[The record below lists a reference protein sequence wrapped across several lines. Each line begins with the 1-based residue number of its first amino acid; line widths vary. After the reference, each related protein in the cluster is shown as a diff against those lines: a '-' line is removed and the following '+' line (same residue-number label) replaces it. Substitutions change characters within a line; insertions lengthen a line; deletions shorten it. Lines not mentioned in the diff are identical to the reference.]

1 MQEQK
6 FNTISSINI
15 LKNSINLSKPLL
27 YIMTAVGLFSGHLV
41 LWIVAVLHPTETLS
55 YEIINGIYQSI
66 THFGDSS
73 FTFGQENL
81 NSKEALLFYS
91 DKFLN
96 GLFSTVLIFISGMFG
111 GAGIIFLIL
120 KKLSAK
126 HSNRYLND
134 KHLRGS
140 DILREPELAKL
151 QKNIKGAIVGAIA
164 KIDEA
169 YETMHGIII
178 GSSGTGKSVFL
189 KRLYLWQKKNRP
201 NGKWIIHDVKGD
213 WVASFYDSNK
223 DFIFNF
229 SDTRSINFNV
239 FSIIKSVNDIK
250 SIVAT
255 IIPRN
260 PNEKEPIWTDS
271 ARDIL
276 EGCFYYCI
284 SNDKKTNQD
293 MKQLILL
300 SHKDLAEKLSVI
312 QGAEIAFGHLSS
324 SPTQAGNFMSNF
336 RSKAAFFSSVPDTN
350 LGIEINIEEWIN
362 EQGQSTIFLYN
373 NTKDK
378 DLNAS
383 RISVFVDSIV
393 KTLLSMGESKSRRVY
408 FFLDEFGS
416 LNKMDSIVDGLALL
430 RSFGGSIWIGIQE
443 VQRIYS
449 IYDKNLTSTIINN
462 IATKVILRSQEVETL
477 EFCSK
482 LIGKQEIEQTNMN
495 SSIGT
500 QANRDGVSYNKTIK
514 ENTTV
519 LASEIAGLA
528 NNEFYFKNGD
538 YNWTHIKTAFQ
549 SNRDFFPVINEHFI
563 ERSDLLLKNME
574 FKKISD
580 FQASATS
587 TINSDTEILC
597 EESVGW

>member
-1 MQEQK
+1 
-6 FNTISSINI
+6 
-15 LKNSINLSKPLL
+15 
-27 YIMTAVGLFSGHLV
+27 
-41 LWIVAVLHPTETLS
+41 
-55 YEIINGIYQSI
+55 
-66 THFGDSS
+66 
-73 FTFGQENL
+73 
-81 NSKEALLFYS
+81 
-91 DKFLN
+91 
-96 GLFSTVLIFISGMFG
+96 
-111 GAGIIFLIL
+111 
-120 KKLSAK
+120 
-126 HSNRYLND
+126 
-134 KHLRGS
+134 
-140 DILREPELAKL
+140 
-151 QKNIKGAIVGAIA
+151 IVGAVA

-201 NGKWIIHDVKGD
+201 NGKWVIHDVKGD
-213 WVASFYDSNK
+213 WVSSFYNPTN

-250 SIVAT
+250 SVVAT

-271 ARDIL
+271 GRDIL

-284 SNDKKTNQD
+284 ANNQKTNQH
-293 MKQLILL
+293 MKQLMLL
-300 SHKDLAEKLSVI
+300 SHKDLAEKLSTI
-312 QGAEIAFGHLSS
+312 KGAEIAFGHLSS

-336 RSKAAFFSSVPDTN
+336 RSKAAFFSSIPDTK
-350 LGIEINIEEWIN
+350 IEQEINIEEWIN
-362 EQGQSTIFLYN
+362 QQGQSTIFLYN

-383 RISVFVDSIV
+383 RISIFVDSTV

-408 FFLDEFGS
+408 FLLDEFGS

-449 IYDKNLTSTIINN
+449 IYGKDLTSTIVNN
-462 IATKVILRSQEVETL
+462 TATKVILRSQEVETL
-477 EFCSK
+477 EFSSK

-495 SSIGT
+495 ASIGT
-500 QANRDGVSYNKTIK
+500 KSNRDGVSYNKAIK
-514 ENTTV
+514 EKTTI
-519 LASEIAGLA
+519 LASEIAQLA

-538 YNWTHIKTAFQ
+538 YNWTHIKTEFIQ
-549 SNRDFFPVINEHFI
+549 ERDLYPIINKHLI
-563 ERSDLLLKNME
+563 ERSDLLLKNINYKKLSE
-574 FKKISD
+574 FQGNKDSLNNI
-580 FQASATS
+580 AN
-587 TINSDTEILC
+587 IVL

>member
-6 FNTISSINI
+6 FNTISSVNI

-27 YIMTAVGLFSGHLV
+27 YIMTIVGLFSGHLAV
-41 LWIVAVLHPTETLS
+41 WIVAMLHPTDTLS

-66 THFGDSS
+66 IHFGESD
-73 FTFGQENL
+73 FTFGHENL
-81 NSKEALLFYS
+81 NATEALLFYS

-96 GLFSTVLIFISGMFG
+96 GLFSTALIFIAGMFG
-111 GAGIIFLIL
+111 GAGIVFMIL
-120 KKLSAK
+120 KKVSFR
-126 HSNRYLND
+126 HSSKYLND

-140 DILREPELAKL
+140 SILKEEELAKV
-151 QKNIKGAIVGAIA
+151 QKNIKGAIVGAVA

-189 KRLYLWQKKNRP
+189 KRLYLWQKKNRL

-213 WVASFYDSNK
+213 WVASFYNPKS

-229 SDTRSINFNV
+229 SDTRSINFNL

-250 SIVAT
+250 SVVAT

-293 MKQLILL
+293 MKQLMLL
-300 SHKDLAEKLSVI
+300 SHKDLAEKLSGV

-336 RSKAAFFSSVPDTN
+336 RSKATFFSTIPD
-350 LGIEINIEEWIN
+350 IKFEREINIEEWI
-362 EQGQSTIFLYN
+362 EQQGQSTIFLYN

-383 RISVFVDSIV
+383 RISVFVDSTV

-408 FFLDEFGS
+408 FLLDEFGS

-449 IYDKNLTSTIINN
+449 IYGKDLTSTIVNN
-462 IATKVILRSQEVETL
+462 TATKVVLRSQEVETL
-477 EFCSK
+477 EFSSK

-538 YNWTHIKTAFQ
+538 YNWTHIKTAFIP
-549 SNRDFFPVINEHFI
+549 SRDFFPTINEYFI
-563 ERSDLLLKNME
+563 ERSDLLLKNIKL
-574 FKKISD
+574 KKISESLSD
-580 FQASATS
+580 SVSSEAS
-587 TINSDTEILC
+587 EIEVVP